1 MNPLGASCPENT
13 KAPAR
18 RMESLVVGASRL
30 DLTEGGHGRR
40 SAFALGVA
48 WFGNTLHQQ
57 QQQQHPY
64 MCRLYFNYLCCAD
77 KH

>member
-13 KAPAR
+13 NAPAR

-40 SAFALGVA
+40 SAFALGVT
-48 WFGNTLHQQ
+48 WLGNTLHQ

-64 MCRLYFNYLCCAD
+64 MCRLYFNYLYCAD